1 MKICIYGAG
10 AIGGYM
16 GVQLALS
23 GQDVSLIARGP
34 HLKAIKR
41 HGLKLLIEGEER
53 VAQPNCTDD
62 PSNLS
67 IQDVVIVGVKAHSVP
82 AIIDSMKPLI
92 GPDTIIL
99 SAVNGVPWWY
109 FYKLGNQFDNLH
121 LESIDPGRRQWNE
134 FGPEKAIGCVV
145 YPACDVPEPGVIRHI
160 EGNRFSLGEP
170 TGETTERVTRL
181 SEVLKQSGLEAPVRN
196 NIRDEVWL
204 KLWGNLCFNP
214 ISALTHATLD
224 VIATQAGTRD
234 IAARMMQEAQSV
246 AEKLGA
252 SFRVDLERRIK
263 GAARVGPHKTSM
275 LQDLEQGRPMEIDAL
290 TASVC
295 EVAALVGVPTPTIDI
310 ILALTQQRAAVA
322 GLYSA
327 EYQTVVSDEIAA

>member
-23 GQDVSLIARGP
+23 GQDVTLIARGP
-34 HLKAIKR
+34 HLQAIKQ
-41 HGLKLLIEGEER
+41 HGLKLLIEGEVR
-53 VAQPNCTDD
+53 TAHPNCSDD
-62 PSNLS
+62 PAGMGV
-67 IQDVVIVGVKAHSVP
+67 QDVVVVGVKAHSVS
-82 AIIDSMKPLI
+82 AIIDSMKPMI

-109 FYKLGNQFDNLH
+109 FHKLGNQFDNLH

-134 FGPEKAIGCVV
+134 LGPEKAIGCVV

-160 EGNRFSLGEP
+160 EGNKFSLGEP
-170 TGETTERVTRL
+170 SGEITERVVRL
-181 SEVLKQSGLEAPVRN
+181 SEVLKEAGLDAPVRS

-224 VIATQAGTRD
+224 VIATQEGTRD
-234 IAARMMQEAQSV
+234 IAARMMQEAQTV

-252 SFRVDLERRIK
+252 SFRVDLERRIR

-295 EVAALVGVPTPTIDI
+295 EVAGLVDVPTPTIDI

-327 EYQTVVSDEIAA
+327 KYQTVRSDEIAA